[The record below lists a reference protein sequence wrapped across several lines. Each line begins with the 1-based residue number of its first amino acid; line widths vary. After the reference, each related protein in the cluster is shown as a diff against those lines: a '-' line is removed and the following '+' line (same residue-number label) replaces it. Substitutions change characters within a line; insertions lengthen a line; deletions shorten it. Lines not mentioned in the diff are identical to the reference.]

1 MQRREFLKGVVAGGA
16 AHFSVYSEGAGFAHR
31 AKASTG
37 LPILEDSVY
46 AGHRYEAMVPDTL
59 DLAGRAEL
67 AINGIGGTI
76 DTDLDYY
83 MFFLVRYACKT
94 PYMAHHA
101 ADSTCDTK
109 YGESFPL
116 MRLMC
121 GTDRYLEVEAAQR
134 AELLSRLEDGLYW
147 NPYEASRPWRT
158 LYTPEIYGVGKN
170 EDIASTTRPGEDA
183 EDPGGLARDLAGSLL
198 GPADSR
204 AGGRPET
211 DRHSPRE
218 LQFLSRRRLW

>member
-1 MQRREFLKGVVAGGA
+1 MQRRDFLKGMVAGGA

-31 AKASTG
+31 AKESTG

-121 GTDRYLEVEAAQR
+121 GTDHQLPGSGCVGPTAQWKLKGR
-134 AELLSRLEDGLYW
+134 NCSPDSRMDFTG
-147 NPYEASRPWRT
+147 
-158 LYTPEIYGVGKN
+158 TPTKRHV
-170 EDIASTTRPGEDA
+170 PGE
-183 EDPGGLARDLAGSLL
+183 
-198 GPADSR
+198 
-204 AGGRPET
+204 
-211 DRHSPRE
+211 
-218 LQFLSRRRLW
+218 LSTLRKSMA